1 MLVHITLTGGRISVM
16 LAGLHLGMSTFDVG
30 LLIAFFALIPMFA
43 AISMG
48 RLIDRIGAFKPMRLA
63 GILTITGIALPFIWL
78 HWIGLGIAAV
88 FIGLGHMAF
97 QLGTQQQLGQAE
109 PEQRLKNF
117 SWLALSLAISGFSGP
132 LLAGLAIDNLGYRWA
147 FALLALPPM
156 LALIGLIQKRAVIT
170 SGHQPKETPAVRQKA
185 TDLLKIRDLRYTFAA
200 NGLLASAWD
209 THMFLVP
216 LYGVSRDLSATT
228 IGVILAAFA
237 LATFLIRTLLPL
249 IQRWASPWQLI
260 HFAMITTGLNFV
272 LYPLFSEIWVLM
284 LLSFVLG
291 LSLGCTQ
298 PSILALLQQH
308 APPGR
313 KAEAFGLR
321 MSLVNGSQVSLPIAF
336 GALGAFIG
344 VMPLFWAAAVAI
356 GSGAWLTRRA
366 DPQRA
371 AGKATKAP
379 KPPKPP
385 KQDA

>member
-1 MLVHITLTGGRISVM
+1 MLMHITLSGGRISVM
-16 LAGLHLGMSTFDVG
+16 LAGLNLGMSTFDVG

-43 AISMG
+43 AVSMG
-48 RLIDRIGAFKPMRLA
+48 RLIDRIGAFGPMRVASVLA
-63 GILTITGIALPFIWL
+63 LIGIALPFIWL
-78 HWIGLGIAAV
+78 HWITLGMAAV
-88 FIGLGHMAF
+88 LVGLGHMAF
-97 QLGTQQQLGQAE
+97 QLSTQQQLGQAE
-109 PEQRLKNF
+109 PEQRLKNY

-147 FALLALPPM
+147 FAILALPPV
-156 LALIGLIQKRAVIT
+156 LALIGIIKKRAVIK

-185 TDLLKIRDLRYTFAA
+185 VDLFKIRDLRYTYAA
-200 NGLLASAWD
+200 NALLASAWD

-216 LYGVSRDLSATT
+216 LYGVSRDFSATT
-228 IGVILAAFA
+228 IGLILAAFA
-237 LATFLIRTLLPL
+237 LATFLIRTVLPL

-272 LYPLFSEIWVLM
+272 LYPLFSEVWVLM
-284 LLSFVLG
+284 SLSFVLG

-336 GALGAFIG
+336 GAVGAFIG
-344 VMPLFWAAAVAI
+344 IAPLFWAAAVAI

-366 DPQRA
+366 DLSKTARR
-371 AGKATKAP
+371 
-379 KPPKPP
+379 PPKSL
-385 KQDA
+385 KDKIK